1 MQIWQKE
8 LDNSGFPE
16 TKFVDLSRAH
26 DCLPMDYLKS
36 REQQT
41 KVGSSYSK
49 WSKIKHGIP

>member
-1 MQIWQKE
+1 MQAWQKE

-41 KVGSSYSK
+41 KAGSSYSK